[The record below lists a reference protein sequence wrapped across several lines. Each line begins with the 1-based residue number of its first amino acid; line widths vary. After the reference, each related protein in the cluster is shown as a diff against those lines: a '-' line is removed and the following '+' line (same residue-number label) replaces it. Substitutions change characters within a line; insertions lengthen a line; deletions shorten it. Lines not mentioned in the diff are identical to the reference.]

1 MKRYTMFV
9 NWEKSVL
16 VIKISIV
23 SKLICERREMG
34 RIETLDD
41 EEGTQLQG
49 CDSDQLKPRWPEE

>member
-1 MKRYTMFV
+1 MFV

-16 VIKISIV
+16 VIKISVV

>member
-16 VIKISIV
+16 VIKISDV
-23 SKLICERREMG
+23 SKLICERKETG

-41 EEGTQLQG
+41 EEGTQLPG
-49 CDSDQLKPRWPEE
+49 CDSDQLKPRWPGE